1 MKYGMAIDL
10 DRCIGCRT
18 CAAVCKVHNSQPEGT
33 WWNRVFTVGSM
44 EHQVAYQDAAGSY
57 QLDFLPLSCQH
68 CENAP
73 CEKVCPT
80 GATYYDENG
89 AVLVDYER
97 CIGCRYCMSACP
109 YQVRQFNWQDPKPL
123 KEMGEDNYIY
133 GWPLDY
139 RDHGRLVYTQNR
151 PKGVA
156 EKCTFCKQYVA
167 EGDLP
172 ACVRACPF
180 NARIFGDLEDPNSQI
195 SQYLSGR
202 QFTRLKEAAGTE
214 PKVFYIKSG
223 IKDKPMLFD
232 AYGVDTTAKGMM

>member
-1 MKYGMAIDL
+1 MKYAMAIDL

-18 CAAVCKVHNSQPEGT
+18 CQAICKVHNSQPEGT
-33 WWNRVFTVGSM
+33 WWNRVFTVGSC
-44 EHQVAYQDAAGSY
+44 EHQVAYKDIAGGY

-97 CIGCRYCMSACP
+97 CIGCRYCLSACP
-109 YQVRQFNWQDPKPL
+109 YEVRQFNWQDAFPL
-123 KEMGEDNYIY
+123 KAMGADDYVY

-139 RDHGRLVYTQNR
+139 RDGDRLVYTQNR

-156 EKCTFCKQYVA
+156 EKCTFCKQYTA
-167 EGDLP
+167 QGQEP
-172 ACVRACPF
+172 ACVRGCPQ
-180 NARIFGDLEDPNSQI
+180 NARIFGDMADPDSPI
-195 SQYLSGR
+195 SQYLDGR
-202 QFTRLKEAAGTE
+202 QFVRLKETEGTS

-223 IKDKPMLFD
+223 SKDKPSLFD
-232 AYGVDTTAKGMM
+232 QYNVGDFDEGVM